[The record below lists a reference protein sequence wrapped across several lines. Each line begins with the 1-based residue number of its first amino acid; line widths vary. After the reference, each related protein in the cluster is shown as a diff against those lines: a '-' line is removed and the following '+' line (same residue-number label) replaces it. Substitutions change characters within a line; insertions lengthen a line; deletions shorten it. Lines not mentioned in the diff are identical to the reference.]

1 MKKPSLIFLSA
12 VLTFFLS
19 WSRLSAQEIAG
30 GTVTYEQ
37 VINYGLEGVFDHPKW
52 DAYIADLPKKGKAI
66 FTLTFTA
73 ETSLYQEDFKQK
85 EPMSRQ
91 LQGALT
97 KANYGK
103 PPKEKLKKLYYDFAK
118 KEQLEQVEFMTRF
131 FLIASP
137 LEGKDWK
144 LTTKKK
150 KVLDYVCMGADIEM
164 GDEIITAW
172 FTPEI
177 PISSG
182 PEKFNGLPGLILGLE
197 KNEEVFMLAT
207 VVDLTKP
214 AATAVTLPEK
224 GQKVS
229 RQKMEKIKV
238 EKIKEFQAN
247 QKAKKVGVKK

>member
-1 MKKPSLIFLSA
+1 MPNVNLSSFAILLVIIISLPPLN
-12 VLTFFLS
+12 
-19 WSRLSAQEIAG
+19 AQSIEG

-37 VINYGLEGVFDHPKW
+37 VIQYGLEGVFDHPKW
-52 DAYIADLPKKGKAI
+52 DAYIADLPKSGKAI
-66 FTLTFTA
+66 FTLTFTS
-73 ETSLYQEDFKQK
+73 ESSLYQEDFNKK

-91 LQGALT
+91 LQGALS

-103 PPKEKLKKLYYDFAK
+103 PPKEKLVKLYYNFPK

-137 LEGKDWK
+137 IEGKGWK

-164 GDEIITAW
+164 GDETITAW

-177 PISSG
+177 PISVG
-182 PEKFNGLPGLILGLE
+182 PEKFHGLPGLILGLE

-207 VVDLTKP
+207 AVDLSAP
-214 AATAVTLPEK
+214 NEVDISQPQK
-224 GQKVS
+224 GQKVA

-238 EKIKEFQAN
+238 EKIKEFEAN
-247 QKAKKVGVKK
+247 RKAKKSGVKK